1 MSVEYSI
8 ICDRCGSVVAAASTV
23 ALARADA
30 ARLGAQQD
38 AREDL
43 CARCS
48 TSEGVSAGHP
58 NGDRHGGS
66 GAPAAATSSPTK
78 CLGDGLVELLDEFV
92 RGCGRCRRR
101 PTPDVIDSRI
111 AEVSC
116 GGTGLAEGEPG
127 SAARAFSERMSR

>member
-30 ARLGAQQD
+30 ARMGAQQD

-66 GAPAAATSSPTK
+66 AAPAAATSSPTK

-92 RGCGRCRRR
+92 R
-101 PTPDVIDSRI
+101 DVIDSRI

>member
-48 TSEGVSAGHP
+48 TSEGVSAGNP

-66 GAPAAATSSPTK
+66 AAATSSPTK
-78 CLGDGLVELLDEFV
+78 CFGDGLVELLDEFV
-92 RGCGRCRRR
+92 RE
-101 PTPDVIDSRI
+101 VIDSRI